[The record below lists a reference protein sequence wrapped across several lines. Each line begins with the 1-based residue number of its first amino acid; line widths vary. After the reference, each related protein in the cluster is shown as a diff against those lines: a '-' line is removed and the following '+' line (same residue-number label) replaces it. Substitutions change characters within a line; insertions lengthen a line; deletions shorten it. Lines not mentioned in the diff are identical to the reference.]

1 MGQSIRIGRIFGVQI
16 GLHPSWFVIFVI
28 LAYTM
33 AAWSLPRIYPGW
45 NEALY
50 WVIGGAISVLFFGS
64 VLAHELSHA
73 VAAQRFGLKVRD
85 ITLFIF
91 GGAASL
97 EGDPQRPRDEAL
109 IAAAGPVMSLGLG
122 AVLAVVS
129 LVFDQPQLVALAA
142 TLAFLNLTLGIFNL
156 VPGFPMDGG
165 RILHAILWKIR
176 GDRNVATR
184 NAAGV
189 GRIFGYLLIAGG
201 VFLIFQGDNLF
212 NGVWL
217 ALIGWFLSNAAE
229 ATVAQM
235 SIQRALDGIKVS
247 DVMESD
253 PPSVSPNE
261 SVADLVNERLI
272 RGGHRSFLVRHDDGG
287 LAGIVTLSDVRRT
300 PRENWEAARVTDI
313 MTRYAELA
321 TIGPDTGLEAALK
334 LLQEREVN
342 QLPVVTDEGRTAVGL
357 LTRAGILRLIEARM
371 RLGV

>member
-1 MGQSIRIGRIFGVQI
+1 MGPSIRIGRIFGVQI
-16 GLHPSWFVIFVI
+16 GLHSSWFVIFLI

-33 AAWSLPRIYPGW
+33 AAWSLPRIYPTW

-50 WVIGGAISVLFFGS
+50 WIIGAAISVLFFGS

-73 VAAQRFGLKVRD
+73 VAAQHFGLKVRD

-109 IAAAGPVMSLGLG
+109 IAAAGPAMSLGLG

-129 LVFDQPQLVALAA
+129 LVFDQPQLVAVAA
-142 TLAFLNLTLGIFNL
+142 TLAFLNLLLGIFNL

-165 RILHAILWKIR
+165 RILHAILWKLR

-189 GRIFGYLLIAGG
+189 GRMFGYLLIAAG

-235 SIQRALDGIKVS
+235 SVQRALDGIKVS

-272 RGGHRSFLVRHDDGG
+272 RGGHR
-287 LAGIVTLSDVRRT
+287 
-300 PRENWEAARVTDI
+300 
-313 MTRYAELA
+313 
-321 TIGPDTGLEAALK
+321 
-334 LLQEREVN
+334 
-342 QLPVVTDEGRTAVGL
+342 
-357 LTRAGILRLIEARM
+357 
-371 RLGV
+371 